1 MITSLLTRHF
11 GFDQLR
17 PGQEAVISRLLAGK
31 SAAAIFPTGAGKSL
45 CYQLPALAL
54 PHLTLVISPLL
65 ALMHDQLAFLQRKG
79 IAAATLDSSQTVEES
94 RHVMQQASDGQLKI
108 LMISV
113 ERLKN
118 ERFRRFIA
126 QVPLSLLVVDEAHC
140 ISEWGH
146 NFRPDYLKLPDHR
159 RELGIPQVLLLT
171 ATATPAVMADMQEKF
186 AIDGEDLVV
195 TGHGITGC
203 ARSCTGIPVPP
214 PSSMSPCNTV
224 QSSAPRSCRPAASGR
239 APTMQGWIPPCAA
252 RSSTTS

>member
-1 MITSLLTRHF
+1 MITSLLSRHF
-11 GFDQLR
+11 GFDRLR

-54 PHLTLVISPLL
+54 PHLTLVISPLI

-79 IAAATLDSSQTVEES
+79 IAAATLDSSQTPEES
-94 RHVMQQASDGQLKI
+94 RRVMQQASDGRLKI

-126 QVPLSLLVVDEAHC
+126 QIPLSLLVVDEAHC

-146 NFRPDYLKLPDHR
+146 NFRPDYLKLPAHR
-159 RELGIPQVLLLT
+159 RAG
-171 ATATPAVMADMQEKF
+171 
-186 AIDGEDLVV
+186 
-195 TGHGITGC
+195 GH
-203 ARSCTGIPVPP
+203 
-214 PSSMSPCNTV
+214 
-224 QSSAPRSCRPAASGR
+224 PAAMHGGHPPHPMGR
-239 APTMQGWIPPCAA
+239 VAHVEHRLA
-252 RSSTTS
+252 RFFRVLHKGDHQRLGARVHRALDQHLIVPRQPHHGCRWRTADGAQDMRQIRDLDRHMFHIHD